1 MVAGALAISGAIN
14 FGLAGGAGAGGVVLL
29 RGHRLVDL
37 ATLALV
43 AVNALL
49 SLTDEI
55 GLLDLLS
62 LLVSSA
68 LFAPLIVNMRRRS
81 RAHDPL
87 R

>member
-1 MVAGALAISGAIN
+1 MVLGVLMLGNGAAL
-14 FGLAGGAGAGGVVLL
+14 GLAGWFSL

-37 ATLALV
+37 AALAVV

-55 GLLDLLS
+55 GLLGLLS

-68 LFAPLIVNMRRRS
+68 LLV
-81 RAHDPL
+81 
-87 R
+87 